1 MVLAYLWPRA
11 SRQPWR
17 DDEPHKISETFFLR
31 LLLRHDL
38 DDRAWF
44 GSPIARGNPQFGKI
58 VFGLAVLAGG
68 DSLPENL
75 AIQDA
80 LLASGHWIT
89 PEAMRLA
96 NQHRLQSARRVSIVS
111 TGIAAGLIFLICAE
125 VVGWWGLVAAVIFL
139 RHHIV
144 TVQSTTA
151 VYDALI
157 TALVVAALWLFV
169 EAVRV
174 RSVRTQAILAVLCGV
189 ICAAACQ
196 TRLSGLVSW
205 GAIVVAGLVL
215 SYLEQSKRF
224 LGWTAVVTVVTFAAS
239 VAMNPFYWWP
249 AQGVPGSQEALPARV
264 LSRMAWQLRDLAG
277 LQRGQISEIHSWSER
292 LRFEWQSVSAGFAGK
307 ILILGILAVLWVA
320 FRRRGQLSHLSIAVL
335 AGCVALSGSLFL
347 WLPMRWDRYLEPAIA
362 ALAIAAGIGFGGLGS
377 WILSSRVAGG
387 TKPRSG
393 GDAAGRRRNST

>member
-1 MVLAYLWPRA
+1 VVALALACAVIAYLWSGA

-17 DDEPHKISETFFLR
+17 GDEPHKISETFFLR

-38 DDRAWF
+38 DHPAWF
-44 GSPIARGNPQFGKI
+44 GSPIARGNPQFGKV

-80 LLASGHWIT
+80 LLASGHWT
-89 PEAMRLA
+89 TSEEMRLA

-111 TGIAAGLIFLICAE
+111 TGIAAALIFLICAE
-125 VVGWWGLVAAVIFL
+125 VVGWWGLIAAVIFL

-169 EAVRV
+169 EAVRA
-174 RSVRTQAILAVLCGV
+174 RSGRTQAFLAVLCGLT
-189 ICAAACQ
+189 CAAAFQ

-205 GAIVVAGLVL
+205 GAIVVAGVVL
-215 SYLEQSKRF
+215 SCLARSKRF
-224 LGWTAVVTVVTFAAS
+224 LGWTAIVTVVTFAAS

-249 AQGVPGSQEALPARV
+249 APGVPGSNEALPARV
-264 LSRMAWQLRDLAG
+264 LSRIAWQLRDLAG

-307 ILILGILAVLWVA
+307 ILILGVLAVLVVVI
-320 FRRRGQLSHLSIAVL
+320 RRRMPSHLSIAVL
-335 AGCVALSGSLFL
+335 AGCVALSGALFL
-347 WLPMRWDRYLEPAIA
+347 WLPMSWDRYLEPAIA
-362 ALAIAAGIGFGGLGS
+362 GLSIAAGIALGALWS
-377 WILSSRVAGG
+377 SLSS
-387 TKPRSG
+387 
-393 GDAAGRRRNST
+393 

>member
-1 MVLAYLWPRA
+1 VVALALACVVIAYLWPGA

-17 DDEPHKISETFFLR
+17 GDEPHKISETFFLR

-38 DDRAWF
+38 DHPAWF
-44 GSPIARGNPQFGKI
+44 GSPIARGNPQFGKV

-75 AIQDA
+75 AIQEA
-80 LLASGHWIT
+80 LLASGHWT
-89 PEAMRLA
+89 TSEEMRLA

-125 VVGWWGLVAAVIFL
+125 FVGWWGLVAAVIFL

-169 EAVRV
+169 EAIRI
-174 RSVRTQAILAVLCGV
+174 RSVRTQAILAVLCGLT
-189 ICAAACQ
+189 CAAAFQ

-205 GAIVVAGLVL
+205 GAIVVAGVVL
-215 SYLEQSKRF
+215 SYLERSKRF

-249 AQGVPGSQEALPARV
+249 AKGVPASDESLPARV
-264 LSRMAWQLRDLAG
+264 LSRLAWQLRDLAN

-307 ILILGILAVLWVA
+307 ILILGILAVLWVVVG
-320 FRRRGQLSHLSIAVL
+320 RRTQLSHLSIAVL
-335 AGCVALSGSLFL
+335 TGCVALSGALFL
-347 WLPMRWDRYLEPAIA
+347 WLPMSWDRYLEPAIA
-362 ALAIAAGIGFGGLGS
+362 VLAVAAGIGFGALWS
-377 WILSSRVAGG
+377 W
-387 TKPRSG
+387 T
-393 GDAAGRRRNST
+393 RRQRA